1 MVHPGII
8 HSGRFTVSEPH
19 AEAGAGLRQQRRPGQ
34 LPGADQPDTR
44 EGRAALGREAGVSAK
59 PRIKDPPEAGRANA
73 EPHMELEDE
82 SCPPSGR
89 CSGAR
94 SSYSRTRSSNTI
106 WRAWYLQYVEERRN
120 PACNFVTLLEARDRQ
135 EHCGL

>member
-19 AEAGAGLRQQRRPGQ
+19 AEAGAGLRQQRRPGR

-59 PRIKDPPEAGRANA
+59 PRIRDPPEAGRANA
-73 EPHMELEDE
+73 EPHMELEGCT
-82 SCPPSGR
+82 SLQTV
-89 CSGAR
+89 GAC
-94 SSYSRTRSSNTI
+94 
-106 WRAWYLQYVEERRN
+106 VEERCPVWRL
-120 PACNFVTLLEARDRQ
+120 F
-135 EHCGL
+135 